1 MLAGFFEGVDDMDRK
16 AEELPY
22 HLEQLLD
29 NNRLIRC
36 LLEWPVFD
44 RLYSEDFSIDLLGSW
59 QKAGGYAVAAA
70 MYKESLT
77 VLKQSSMTLVAFC
90 DQQEKVAMFL
100 IQAGQYTEA
109 YSILESRVTHE
120 LNDLGSRADELADV
134 YQLMAKCK
142 SEVVK
147 NHNFVTMDQLEEDR
161 EVVEMCRK
169 SAEYRKQLFGD
180 EHEVNVWSFFIQNRH
195 KAKSLPFQVT
205 IFKQDTVAR
214 WNCNELISSK
224 ATASSNTTSS
234 NGISRRISSLCD
246 RVTNRIDI
254 LGENFGK
261 QRKWYDEYV
270 QITNSN

>member
-1 MLAGFFEGVDDMDRK
+1 MYNYWHGVLAGFFEGVDDMDRK

-169 SAEYRKQLFGD
+169 SAEYRKQLVGD
-180 EHEVNVWSFFIQNRH
+180 EHEVNGCFFHPESTGHSVLGGWVPPTEKSGFWLSHPSFPAHRNP
-195 KAKSLPFQVT
+195 LT
-205 IFKQDTVAR
+205 
-214 WNCNELISSK
+214 
-224 ATASSNTTSS
+224 
-234 NGISRRISSLCD
+234 
-246 RVTNRIDI
+246 
-254 LGENFGK
+254 
-261 QRKWYDEYV
+261 
-270 QITNSN
+270 